1 MIQPQETS
9 PEGPASFCLMD
20 PRGTIGADG
29 CAVDPVRSPPATESL
44 VMGEQRVG
52 RCMCAKDS
60 VVRKPIVKKRVE
72 IQSSGSA
79 SGAVR
84 GHSEPAT
91 AHIVPKVQ
99 VFTSSANCGPMTAP
113 PAATPIGAVKAP
125 DTLDSAQVIPAD
137 GPSMANHSAP
147 QLVLVPAIKKVSR
160 ATNTSDSHSGD
171 SGVVSC
177 APCKPI
183 LTNSIQRNHWNSST
197 VVPSTSMEAVGIDH
211 DVQPARA
218 TCLRRY
224 GSSQSC
230 KSATTLRSV
239 TSTSRGQLRHFLP
252 FFRLVQFEFD
262 GSNPDDIRRCVICR
276 VGHPFNMAPSHR
288 FR

>member
-113 PAATPIGAVKAP
+113 PAATP
-125 DTLDSAQVIPAD
+125 S
-137 GPSMANHSAP
+137 SSR
-147 QLVLVPAIKKVSR
+147 VPR
-160 ATNTSDSHSGD
+160 A
-171 SGVVSC
+171 
-177 APCKPI
+177 
-183 LTNSIQRNHWNSST
+183 
-197 VVPSTSMEAVGIDH
+197 
-211 DVQPARA
+211 
-218 TCLRRY
+218 
-224 GSSQSC
+224 
-230 KSATTLRSV
+230 
-239 TSTSRGQLRHFLP
+239 
-252 FFRLVQFEFD
+252 
-262 GSNPDDIRRCVICR
+262 RCVGQTARGRDRQSSRTRGPGC
-276 VGHPFNMAPSHR
+276 
-288 FR
+288 

>member
-1 MIQPQETS
+1 LTDSRYVAAMSCAPGVEHVIQSQETS

-29 CAVDPVRSPPATESL
+29 CAADPVRSSPASESL

-52 RCMCAKDS
+52 RCLCAKDS
-60 VVRKPIVKKRVE
+60 GVRKPIVKKRVE

-99 VFTSSANCGPMTAP
+99 VFTSSANCGTITAP
-113 PAATPIGAVKAP
+113 PAATAIGAVKAS

-137 GPSMANHSAP
+137 GPPMANHSAP

-160 ATNTSDSHSGD
+160 ATNTFDSGD
-171 SGVVSC
+171 SGVVC

-183 LTNSIQRNHWNSST
+183 LTNSIQRNHWNSSS
-197 VVPSTSMEAVGIDH
+197 VAPSTSMEAVGIDQ

-252 FFRLVQFEFD
+252 L
-262 GSNPDDIRRCVICR
+262 
-276 VGHPFNMAPSHR
+276 
-288 FR
+288 